1 MQNNLIKQNISDYQN
16 KKRKYFKGFYKY
28 FPSGELF
35 SFEAYADIY
44 LKHFGTRYLNYI
56 YDFCL
61 LLQNRG
67 IYFQNSCQVQ
77 ELLWNRLTYG
87 DFNKFKPKI
96 RNNIDQ
102 MNGVQFEVFLSKF
115 FTYIGYYVQKTP
127 LSNDYGA
134 DLIMQKSYIKYV
146 VQAKRQKK
154 TVGVKAVQQ
163 VTSARIYYNANEAM
177 VITSNR
183 FSKNA
188 IILARKSNVELW
200 GGEYLNRK
208 LKQCNFEIC

>member
-1 MQNNLIKQNISDYQN
+1 MQNIGDYQN
-16 KKRKYFKGFYKY
+16 QKRKYFKGFHKY
-28 FPSGELF
+28 FPSDKLF
-35 SFEAYADIY
+35 SFEDYADIY
-44 LKHFGTRYLNYI
+44 LKHFGTRYQNYL

-61 LLQNRG
+61 LLKNRG

-87 DFNKFKPKI
+87 DFEKFKPKI
-96 RNNIDQ
+96 RNNINQ

-115 FTYIGYYVQKTP
+115 FTHCGYYVQKTP

-134 DLIMQKSYIKYV
+134 DLIMQKSYNRYV

-154 TVGVKAVQQ
+154 TVGVKAVQE
-163 VTSARIYYNANEAM
+163 VTSARIYHKVNEAM
-177 VITSNR
+177 VIISGK

-188 IILARKSNVELW
+188 IKLARVSNVELW
-200 GGEYLNRK
+200 DGERLKRELNFY
-208 LKQCNFEIC
+208 NFIF